1 MNLYAR
7 DFRLTDAIELRVRH
21 GVGAALGR
29 LRDSV
34 TAAVVRLR
42 DVNGPRGG
50 VDKACRIVVRVRGR
64 GASVAEAVDRDLYA
78 AIDAAAAKLGRSM
91 RRRARRWRTLRRE
104 HAMRR
109 EHRRVGPRRALTSSV

>member
-1 MNLYAR
+1 MNLYTP
-7 DFRLTDAIELRVRH
+7 DFRLTGPIELRVID

-50 VDKACRIVVRVRGR
+50 IDKACRIVVRLRGR
-64 GASVAEAVDRDLYA
+64 GTSVAEAVDRDLYA
-78 AIDAAAAKLGRSM
+78 AIDAAAAKLGRSVRRHL
-91 RRRARRWRTLRRE
+91 RRRRTLRRR
-104 HAMRR
+104 HALRR
-109 EHRRVGPRRALTSSV
+109 NRPADVLSRRAPA